1 MTYLIIILLLVLL
14 ILIFLLYQY
23 INYNELTIFGYT
35 LLKNPDLLEKKIE
48 SNSESES
55 AKSEIPIKN
64 NHIFLEILVNG
75 DKGVVVCELYD
86 DVVPKT
92 AHNFRQL
99 ILEGKYNNTQF
110 HRIIKDFMI
119 QGGDFTKGDGTG
131 GVSIYGDKFDDEN
144 FALKHDS
151 AGILSMANAG
161 PNTNGSQFFIT
172 TQEAPHLDNKHV
184 VFGKVISGMEIIDI
198 LNSVDTDGND
208 RPINDCIIINAGLY

>member
-1 MTYLIIILLLVLL
+1 MTSLIIILLLVLL

-23 INYNELTIFGYT
+23 INYKELTIFGYT
-35 LLKNPDLLEKKIE
+35 FLKKPELLEKKTE
-48 SNSESES
+48 SDSEQES
-55 AKSEIPIKN
+55 IPIKN

-75 DKGVVVCELYD
+75 EKGVVVCELYD

-99 ILEGKYNNTQF
+99 VLEGKYNNTQF

-208 RPINDCIIINAGLY
+208 KPINDCIIINTGLY